1 MALFR
6 IGGHYDNTTL
16 VRGDGVYLRPAEMR
30 DYAAWAE
37 LRQAS
42 RAFLTPWEPTW
53 PPDDLTRAAF
63 RRRIRRHSDEL
74 SRDEAYPFLL
84 FREGDHRLVGG
95 LTLGQIRRG
104 VAQTATLG
112 YWMGETF
119 AGRGYMSGAARAAVE
134 FAFATLRL
142 HRVEAACLPEN
153 AASVRLLESVGFRR
167 EGLARSYLRINGE
180 WRDHLLFAILE
191 TDPVR
196 SRRGMA
202 ETP

>member
-1 MALFR
+1 
-6 IGGHYDNTTL
+6 
-16 VRGDGVYLRPAEMR
+16 MR
-30 DYAAWAE
+30 SYAA
-37 LRQAS
+37 
-42 RAFLTPWEPTW
+42 
-53 PPDDLTRAAF
+53 DD
-63 RRRIRRHSDEL
+63 
-74 SRDEAYPFLL
+74 
-84 FREGDHRLVGG
+84 
-95 LTLGQIRRG
+95 
-104 VAQTATLG
+104 
-112 YWMGETF
+112 MGETF